1 MKIKNIKVA
10 AASSNTGT
18 CKEVEN
24 IQEDVNQIEL
34 RLILFSRNTWKIIN
48 IIKNTSQPNYKSAWH
63 QGN

>member
-1 MKIKNIKVA
+1 MSKFTFFVQQMKIKNIKVA

-34 RLILFSRNTWKIIN
+34 RLILFSRNT
-48 IIKNTSQPNYKSAWH
+48 
-63 QGN
+63 